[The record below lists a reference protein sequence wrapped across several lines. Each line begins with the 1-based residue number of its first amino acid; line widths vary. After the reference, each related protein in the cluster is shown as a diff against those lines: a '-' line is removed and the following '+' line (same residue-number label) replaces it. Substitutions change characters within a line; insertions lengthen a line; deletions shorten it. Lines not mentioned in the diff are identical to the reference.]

1 MPSTDSRKAAKAR
14 ALASLALISDAE
26 EAAINRGIDG
36 DPEAMEMTIDV
47 LKQANPEP
55 TAASHDAFALPLL

>member
-26 EAAINRGIDG
+26 EAAINRGIVG
-36 DPEAMEMTIDV
+36 DPDTMEMTNEV
-47 LKQANPEP
+47 LKRVKPEP
-55 TAASHDAFALPLL
+55 TAPVHRKKVG

>member
-26 EAAINRGIDG
+26 EAAINRGITDDPDTLELTSEFFSRV
-36 DPEAMEMTIDV
+36 DPEPVAPPQRKKTG
-47 LKQANPEP
+47 
-55 TAASHDAFALPLL
+55 